1 MSARPLAHNSSPDHQ
16 QSAALPPPQPSWSW
30 DAIPSS
36 SPSLP
41 GRHEAIQQLTLP
53 PMHMQ
58 QDPDSDLDPANNA
71 PQPEQSA
78 SRSSFLAHILNSGE
92 DMPGTRRP
100 AATSSS
106 RPPNPPYTLS
116 RPAHPPPTH
125 SSDSSTQHD
134 PRLHASHGYVDLTR
148 EQSPPISQERS
159 TLRTLH
165 HNLPSAVE
173 SPRNTNSVPSPFEPA
188 SLSSSPMAPT
198 RRRKRESTSPLF
210 VPLSPSPKR
219 AKRNDDSSSG
229 RRGSRQGA
237 TGGPSNAAAEVEEI
251 ERIDLL
257 NDDTPLAEALQKQR
271 AEQVKAQQESQNG
284 ADALPRLT
292 TITCVICMD
301 TFKDLT
307 ATACG
312 HLFCHECLMEALI
325 AGEAR
330 AGPGEPKRS
339 QCPVCRKALSRNKT
353 GDIIPILMKQA
364 LATQPRRQKATT
376 TTAPA

>member
-1 MSARPLAHNSSPDHQ
+1 
-16 QSAALPPPQPSWSW
+16 
-30 DAIPSS
+30 
-36 SPSLP
+36 
-41 GRHEAIQQLTLP
+41 
-53 PMHMQ
+53 MHMQ

-100 AATSSS
+100 AATSSN

-125 SSDSSTQHD
+125 SSNSSTQHD

-148 EQSPPISQERS
+148 EKSPPISQERS

-165 HNLPSAVE
+165 HDLPSAVE

-219 AKRNDDSSSG
+219 AKRNDASSSG

-237 TGGPSNAAAEVEEI
+237 TSGPSNAAAEVEEI

-257 NDDTPLAEALQKQR
+257 DDDTPLAEALQKQR